1 MPPTLRVA
9 LSTRDNSLNFLRLC
23 LAAAVILGH
32 AWTIGGFED
41 SPFPELGTWAVNGF
55 FAISGYLIAGSRMR
69 TALPGFLW
77 RRALRI
83 LPAFW
88 ACLVVTAFIVA
99 PIAAAWTGE
108 RYELGS
114 AVSYVISNFALSIQQ
129 TGIDAT
135 LQNVPLEEIWNGSL
149 WTLVYEFAAYVFAA
163 LILTVPLLRKHA
175 VWVLAALLIVV
186 IALQPI
192 ALGPLAVTQLVAIN
206 VLRLGVFFLAGML
219 LYFLSDRIRLTWWP
233 FIAALVLLGGLAA
246 LGLAEHYGPL
256 PYGFALLWLGAR
268 MRIPLGRDND
278 ISYGLYIWAW
288 PVQQLLVLAGAQA
301 LGPWLSALLALACT
315 LPLAWLS
322 WKGVEEPA
330 MRLRHLVPGRAS
342 SRVTPQSSSPTAQPA
357 TSVDDTTL

>member
-1 MPPTLRVA
+1 MPPTLREA

-32 AWTIGGFED
+32 PWTIGGFEN
-41 SPFPELGTWAVNGF
+41 SPFPEPGTWAVNGF

-88 ACLVVTAFIVA
+88 ACLIVTAFVVA
-99 PIAAAWTGE
+99 PLAAAWAGE

-114 AVSYVISNFALSIQQ
+114 SLRYVISNFALSIQQ

-135 LQNVPLEEIWNGSL
+135 LQNVPLADIWNGSL

-163 LILTVPLLRKHA
+163 LMLTVPLLRKHA
-175 VWVLAALLIVV
+175 VWVLAALLSVV
-186 IALQPI
+186 IVLQPI
-192 ALGPLAVTQLVAIN
+192 ALGPLAVTQLVAVN
-206 VLRLGVFFLAGML
+206 VLRLGVFFVAGML

-233 FIAALVLLGGLAA
+233 FIVALVLLSALTG
-246 LGLAEHYGPL
+246 LGLSEHYGQL
-256 PYGFALLWLGAR
+256 PYGYALLWLGAR
-268 MRIPLGRDND
+268 MRIPIGRDND

-301 LGPWLSALLALACT
+301 LGPWLSALLALVCT

-322 WKGVEEPA
+322 WKAIEEPA
-330 MRLRHLVPGRAS
+330 MRLRHLVPARRPTRKKTAN
-342 SRVTPQSSSPTAQPA
+342 TAQAPGSA
-357 TSVDDTTL
+357 ISAHDSAS